1 MQVVPNG
8 RAHFAIRDVPNPSV
22 FDSWK
27 NGSELATSDLPF
39 PFTFFDKTFHQLHA
53 SPVGEGVASLPS

>member
-8 RAHFAIRDVPNPSV
+8 RAHFAIRDVPKPSV

-27 NGSELATSDLPF
+27 NGSELATSVLPF
-39 PFTFFDKTFHQLHA
+39 PFTFFDKIFNQIHA
-53 SPVGEGVASLPS
+53 SLVGEGDISQPS